1 MGWVINKKRVQR
13 LWREERLRVK
23 VRKIR
28 KRAGASTTPIAEAHA
43 PKVVWAIDFQ
53 FDSTTDGRKF
63 KIASIVDDHTR
74 QSVLNMV
81 ERSIPAE
88 DLVAA
93 LEKAFALWG
102 GPPQV
107 LRCDNVPEFISEA
120 LRMFCEDQVG
130 IGYVPPVQPWKNG
143 YIESF
148 NNRIRDECLNMN
160 EFHSLIEARV
170 VIEDWKEDYNT
181 RHRHSSLA
189 YRTPNEYAAS
199 CIHTH

>member
-1 MGWVINKKRVQR
+1 MRAMRWAINKKKVQR
-13 LWREERLRVK
+13 LWREEELRAK

-28 KRAGASTTPIAEAHA
+28 KRAGVSTTPITGADA

-63 KIASIVDDHTR
+63 KIASMVDEHTR
-74 QSVLNMV
+74 QSVLNIV
-81 ERSIPAE
+81 ERSIPTE

-93 LEKAFALWG
+93 TERAFALWG
-102 GPPQV
+102 RPAPRV
-107 LRCDNVPEFISEA
+107 LRCDNGPGFISEA

-130 IGYVPPVQPWKNG
+130 IGYVPPGQPWKNR

-148 NNRIRDECLNMN
+148 NNRVRDECLDMN
-160 EFHSLIEARV
+160 EFHGLLESWV

-181 RHRHSSLA
+181 RHRNSSLV
-189 YRTPNEYAAS
+189 
-199 CIHTH
+199 